1 MFKVFVAAL
10 LLAGVNAF
18 SPQAAF
24 PLRRSP
30 AQMGVRSFVRR
41 MTGRTAVTASYS
53 PSTVAEA
60 WDNHFTA
67 FGAQDLDKIMLDYTE
82 ESVLKC
88 FDSTTEKLD
97 VFTGTAEIRGF
108 FDGLFKQLSDLSTL
122 AAPVVDATEGP
133 MKQVYL
139 IWSCPGSGVKF
150 AHDSFYYNDKFQIT
164 RQNIG
169 YTSC

>member
-67 FGAQDLDKIMLDYTE
+67 FGAQDLDKIMVGSATSL
-82 ESVLKC
+82 C
-88 FDSTTEKLD
+88 
-97 VFTGTAEIRGF
+97 VF
-108 FDGLFKQLSDLSTL
+108 
-122 AAPVVDATEGP
+122 
-133 MKQVYL
+133 
-139 IWSCPGSGVKF
+139 
-150 AHDSFYYNDKFQIT
+150 
-164 RQNIG
+164 
-169 YTSC
+169 

>member
-1 MFKVFVAAL
+1 MVVPPHEYCIFLLPYVSKPLCLNLGLDVSTMFKVFVAAL

-67 FGAQDLDKIMLDYTE
+67 FGAQDLDKIMVGSATSL
-82 ESVLKC
+82 C
-88 FDSTTEKLD
+88 
-97 VFTGTAEIRGF
+97 VF
-108 FDGLFKQLSDLSTL
+108 
-122 AAPVVDATEGP
+122 
-133 MKQVYL
+133 
-139 IWSCPGSGVKF
+139 
-150 AHDSFYYNDKFQIT
+150 
-164 RQNIG
+164 
-169 YTSC
+169 